1 MAFVAIDY
9 LSLNGPNGS
18 KITIGPGEVVP
29 GFADWNIHQRRGHLN
44 LHKVRE
50 VPDDEVIAVE
60 PEEEVAVPERD
71 TDLVLCPHC
80 PNKSFASKRGLAIH
94 IGQQHR

>member
-1 MAFVAIDY
+1 MAFVAITEMR
-9 LSLNGPNGS
+9 LNGADGEH
-18 KITIGPGEVVP
+18 IVIGPGEVVP
-29 GFADWNIHQRRGHLN
+29 GFETWGIHQRRAHLS

-50 VPDDEVIAVE
+50 VLDHEVEA
-60 PEEEVAVPERD
+60 PASEEDAKAQEAEGVF
-71 TDLVLCPHC
+71 CPHC